1 MSPRPPAFTPF
12 HSAPQAWAAS
22 SMTVNPCS
30 RPNPEDKSAVC
41 PNRWT
46 GNTARTLGQ
55 ADAKAFRPV
64 DVATVQARRRR
75 LTRDVPVPVPPFW
88 GARVIEAANID
99 RVFCAGPLMEA
110 LWDALPPARRGGWA
124 PAAADLAPALATAVL
139 PGDVIMAKGS
149 HASNARAFIDALIA
163 LGAPEP
169 HAP

>member
-1 MSPRPPAFTPF
+1 VGGRRIAALTDMLELGPESPDRHA
-12 HSAPQAWAAS
+12 
-22 SMTVNPCS
+22 
-30 RPNPEDKSAVC
+30 E
-41 PNRWT
+41 
-46 GNTARTLGQ
+46 L
-55 ADAKAFRPV
+55 
-64 DVATVQARRRR
+64 
-75 LTRDVPVPVPPFW
+75 
-88 GARVIEAANID
+88 ARVIEAANID

-163 LGAPEP
+163 LGAPET